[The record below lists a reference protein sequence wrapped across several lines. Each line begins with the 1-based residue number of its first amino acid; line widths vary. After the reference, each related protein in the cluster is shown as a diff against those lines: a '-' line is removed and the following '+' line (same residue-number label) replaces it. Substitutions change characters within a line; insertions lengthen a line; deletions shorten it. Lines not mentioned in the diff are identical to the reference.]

1 MANNNNIARLLA
13 YQSNQ
18 ENLNET
24 NLMNNMINAVIQTG
38 TTKKTCLLRM
48 SLMLMTSLLFIPVGI
63 LCTRNYYGFW
73 IFIGAPALIIY
84 TLFIYKLNDGK
95 GVQV

>member
-24 NLMNNMINAVIQTG
+24 NLMNNMINAVIQT